1 METGGALS
9 SPLAH
14 PVLALHD
21 VGKHFGGRPVLE
33 GVSLDVQAGEV
44 HCLLGENGAGK
55 STLCNIVFGVHRPDA
70 GALRLH
76 GQEFQPTGPAHALS
90 SGVAMVHQH
99 FSLVGNMTPIE
110 NMLLGRARGRS
121 LKYKEMA
128 ARVRQL
134 AEEYGLEV
142 DLDARVEELSVGERQ
157 RVEVLRCLLDNPR
170 LLVLDEPTAVL
181 PPREVGAL
189 LAICRRLA
197 ERGCGLVLVTHKLA
211 EIAEIATRTTVLRRG
226 RVIETV
232 TMAGAATDLGALVR
246 AMVGREV
253 KPLDLRRR
261 QDASNGVPEARGT
274 EDTTTETTGEPSTT
288 APERTGEAG
297 NAGDEALRLEALR
310 LEGLQ
315 VKDAAG
321 AVRLD
326 VSFTVRRGEIVGLAG
341 VEGNG
346 QSQLGAVLAGLLA
359 PSAGRV
365 FVRGVDVT
373 GLPPK
378 TLTRIGVGIVPE
390 DRHAVG
396 CHLQLSVAENLFLG
410 ELRPFTR
417 FGLLRR
423 GAMARA
429 AEERMKAYDIRAAGP
444 DAPMSSLSGGN
455 QQKAVLAREL
465 TLDPLVFLLAAQP
478 TRGLDVGAV
487 EAVYT
492 EIRAACDRG
501 AGVLLVSS
509 ELDELL
515 AVADRVLVIY
525 RGRILGE
532 LPGHPDHRGA
542 VGAMMS
548 GQPAPAGLMTS
559 RTAVA

>member
-1 METGGALS
+1 VEVVTATA
-9 SPLAH
+9 PPAH

-33 GVSLDVQAGEV
+33 SVTLDVHAGEV

-70 GALRLH
+70 GNLLLH
-76 GQEFQPTGPAHALS
+76 GQDFQPTGPAHALS

-121 LKYKEMA
+121 LKHKEMT

-134 AEEYGLEV
+134 AEEYGLDV
-142 DLDARVEELSVGERQ
+142 NLDARVEDLSVGERQ

-211 EIAEIATRTTVLRRG
+211 EIAEIADRTTVLRRG

-261 QDASNGVPEARGT
+261 NEDAVPEAIPR
-274 EDTTTETTGEPSTT
+274 DATETTELLTNPVPDRQVEAAPAST
-288 APERTGEAG
+288 
-297 NAGDEALRLEALR
+297 EALRLD
-310 LEGLQ
+310 GLQ

-321 AVRLD
+321 AMRLD
-326 VSFTVRRGEIVGLAG
+326 VSFSVKRGEIVGLAG

-365 FVRGVDVT
+365 LVRGVDVT
-373 GLPPK
+373 GQPPA

-396 CHLQLSVAENLFLG
+396 CHLELSVAENLFLG
-410 ELRPFTR
+410 DLKRFTR
-417 FGLLRR
+417 FGLLHRA
-423 GAMARA
+423 AMGRA
-429 AEERMKAYDIRAAGP
+429 AEERMQAYDIRAGGP
-444 DAPMSSLSGGN
+444 GAPMSSLSGGN

-465 TLDPLVFLLAAQP
+465 ALEPLVFLLAAQP

-492 EIRAACDRG
+492 EIRGACDRG

-532 LPGHPDHRGA
+532 LPARPEHRGA

-548 GQPAPAGLMTS
+548 GQAPARM
-559 RTAVA
+559 AAA